1 MLCFAAPNHLT
12 MATLYS
18 KYSNTLSV
26 YALVAALILF
36 ALACS
41 MDLI

>member
-1 MLCFAAPNHLT
+1 
-12 MATLYS
+12 MATTFR
-18 KYSNTLSV
+18 KYHNTLSV
-26 YALVAALILF
+26 YALVAALIAF